1 MHIHDQHADLLQ
13 DAMRVLPTCVCPE
26 IHCCNVCLLAEEI
39 VDQCPLAL
47 NLALRQLRHAQLRDL
62 AGGHDDAA
70 GRHLWEL
77 PGGPPA
83 SSSQARGQDE
93 GSNDTSN
100 QLPKMMQMLA
110 QLALRHE
117 SQLQALATQ
126 DTFMLFLQPG
136 TASMIPTL
144 VQTTKTWKQSL
155 DQQKVTQSL
164 RQLLVTTLS
173 QHLLE
178 RMLKVAQSA
187 PTSDI

>member
-1 MHIHDQHADLLQ
+1 
-13 DAMRVLPTCVCPE
+13 
-26 IHCCNVCLLAEEI
+26 
-39 VDQCPLAL
+39 
-47 NLALRQLRHAQLRDL
+47 
-62 AGGHDDAA
+62 
-70 GRHLWEL
+70 
-77 PGGPPA
+77 
-83 SSSQARGQDE
+83 
-93 GSNDTSN
+93 
-100 QLPKMMQMLA
+100 MMQMLA